1 MSHVENQLRRLL
13 AERILLF
20 DGAMGTMIQ
29 RLELEENDFRGER
42 FANHR
47 RLLKGCNDLLCIT
60 QPDAIAQIHA
70 AYIEAGADIVETN
83 TFNSNAVSLAD
94 YGLEAE
100 AYAIN
105 VAAAKLA
112 RRAVEAVNRHASDKP
127 RFIAGAIGPTNRTAS
142 LSPDVNSPAYRAV
155 TFTELV
161 QAYYDQVRGL
171 MDGGVDLLLPE
182 TTFDTLNL
190 KACLFAIEKL
200 FEERSVRLPV
210 FVSVTITD
218 RSGRTLS
225 GQTLDAFLASISHAP
240 LL

>member
-83 TFNSNAVSLAD
+83 TFNSNAVSLVD

-112 RRAVEAVNRHASDKP
+112 RRAVEDVNRHASDKP

-190 KACLFAIEKL
+190 KTCLFAIEKL

-225 GQTLDAFLASISHAP
+225 GQTLDAFLEIGRAHV
-240 LL
+240 